1 MRMRRGLLTW
11 RRGSHNHAGRFLQCE
26 ATPSHF
32 GGWSLRSSLM
42 RMVYLPGTEETTITQ
57 AVPPVRGHSTT
68 LRGLVPAVAPPADA
82 PGILTWRR
90 GSHNHAGRFLQ
101 CEATPSRFGGWSLRS
116 PLLRMPR
123 GYSPGAEEATTTQGG
138 SSSAR
143 PLHHASGVG
152 PCGRPSCGCPG
163 DTHLAQRKPQPRRA
177 VPPVRGH
184 SITLRGLVPA
194 VAPPADAPGILTW
207 RRGSHNHAGRFL
219 QCEATPS
226 RFGGWSLRSPLLRMP
241 RGYSPGAEEATTTQ
255 GGSSSARPLHHA
267 SGVGPCGRP
276 SCGCPGDTHLA
287 QRKPQPRRAVPPVRG
302 HSITLRGLVPAVAPP
317 ADAPGIL
324 TWRRGSHNHAGRFLQ
339 CEATPSRF
347 GGWSLRSPLLR
358 MPRGYSPGAEE
369 ATTTQGGSSSARP
382 LHHASGVGPC
392 GRPSCG
398 CPGDTHLAQRKPQP
412 RRAVPPVR
420 GHSITL
426 RGLVP
431 AVAPPADAPGILT
444 WRRGSHN
451 HAGRFLQCEATPSR
465 FGGWSLRSPLLRMPR
480 GYSPGAEEATTTQG
494 GSSSA
499 RPLHHASGVGPC
511 GRPSCGCPGDTHL
524 AQRKPQPRRAVP
536 PVRGHSITL
545 RGLVPAVAPPADAPG
560 ILTWRRGSHN
570 HAGRFLQCEATPSRF
585 GGWSLRSPLL
595 RMPRGYSPGAEE
607 ATTTQGGS
615 SSARPLHHASGV
627 GPCGRPSCGC
637 PGDTHLAQRKP
648 QPRRAVPPVRGHSIT
663 LRGLVPAVAPPADAP
678 GILTWR
684 RGSHNHAGRFLQC
697 EATPSRFGGWSLRSP
712 LLRMP
717 RGYSPG
723 AEEATTTQGGS
734 SSARP
739 LHHASGVG
747 PCGRPS
753 CGCPGDTHLAQRK
766 PQPRRAVPPVRGH
779 SITLRGLVPAVA
791 PPADAP
797 GILTWRRGSHNHAGR
812 FLQCEATPS
821 RFGGWSLRSPLLRMN
836 RGYSPGAEEATTTQ
850 GGSSSARPLH
860 HTSGVGPCGHP

>member
-57 AVPPVRGHSTT
+57 AVPPVRGHSTTLRGRGYSPGAEEATTTQGGSSSARPLHHASGVGPCGRPSCGCPGDTHLAQRKPQPRRAVPPVRGHSIT

-163 DTHLAQRKPQPRRA
+163 DTRKPQPRRA

-347 GGWSLRSPLLR
+347 GGWSLRSPLLL

-480 GYSPGAEEATTTQG
+480 GYSPGAEEATTTQS

-499 RPLHHASGVGPC
+499 RPLH
-511 GRPSCGCPGDTHL
+511 PSCGCPGDTHL

-570 HAGRFLQCEATPSRF
+570 HAGRFLQCEATPSHF
-585 GGWSLRSPLL
+585 GGWSLRSSLM
-595 RMPRGYSPGAEE
+595 RMVYLPGTEE
-607 ATTTQGGS
+607 TTITQ
-615 SSARPLHHASGV
+615 
-627 GPCGRPSCGC
+627 
-637 PGDTHLAQRKP
+637 
-648 QPRRAVPPVRGHSIT
+648 AVPPVRGHSIT
-663 LRGLVPAVAPPADAP
+663 LRGLVPAVIPNAD
-678 GILTWR
+678 GIPTWH
-684 RGSHNHAGRFLQC
+684 RGDHNHAG
-697 EATPSRFGGWSLRSP
+697 S
-712 LLRMP
+712 
-717 RGYSPG
+717 
-723 AEEATTTQGGS
+723 
-734 SSARP
+734 
-739 LHHASGVG
+739 
-747 PCGRPS
+747 
-753 CGCPGDTHLAQRK
+753 
-766 PQPRRAVPPVRGH
+766 
-779 SITLRGLVPAVA
+779 
-791 PPADAP
+791 
-797 GILTWRRGSHNHAGR
+797 
-812 FLQCEATPS
+812 
-821 RFGGWSLRSPLLRMN
+821 
-836 RGYSPGAEEATTTQ
+836 
-850 GGSSSARPLH
+850 SSSARPLH
-860 HTSGVGPCGHP
+860 HTSGVNPCGHP

>member
-1 MRMRRGLLTW
+1 M
-11 RRGSHNHAGRFLQCE
+11 N
-26 ATPSHF
+26 
-32 GGWSLRSSLM
+32 
-42 RMVYLPGTEETTITQ
+42 
-57 AVPPVRGHSTT
+57 
-68 LRGLVPAVAPPADA
+68 
-82 PGILTWRR
+82 
-90 GSHNHAGRFLQ
+90 
-101 CEATPSRFGGWSLRS
+101 
-116 PLLRMPR
+116 R

-163 DTHLAQRKPQPRRA
+163 YTHLAQRKPQPRRA

-194 VAPPADAPGILTW
+194 VVPHADAPGILTW

-226 RFGGWSLRSPLLRMP
+226 RFRGWSLRSSLMRMP
-241 RGYSPGAEEATTTQ
+241 RVYSPGAEEATTTQ

-276 SCGCPGDTHLA
+276 SCGCPGYTHLA

-302 HSITLRGLVPAVAPP
+302 HSITLRGLVPAVVPH

-347 GGWSLRSPLLR
+347 GGWSLRSSLMR
-358 MPRGYSPGAEE
+358 MPRVYSPGAEE

-398 CPGDTHLAQRKPQP
+398 CPGYTHLAQRKPQP

-431 AVAPPADAPGILT
+431 AVVPHADAPGILT

-465 FGGWSLRSPLLRMPR
+465 FGGWSLRSSLMRMPR
-480 GYSPGAEEATTTQG
+480 VYSPGAEEATTTQG

-511 GRPSCGCPGDTHL
+511 GRPSCGCPGYTHL

-545 RGLVPAVAPPADAPG
+545 RGLVPAVVPHADAPG

-585 GGWSLRSPLL
+585 GGWSLRSSLM
-595 RMPRGYSPGAEE
+595 RMPRVYSPGAEE

-615 SSARPLHHASGV
+615 SSARPLHRASGV
-627 GPCGRPSCGC
+627 GPCGRPSWGC
-637 PGDTHLAQRKP
+637 PGYTHLAQRKP
-648 QPRRAVPPVRGHSIT
+648 QPRRAVPPVRGHSIA
-663 LRGLVPAVAPPADAP
+663 LRGLVPAVVPHAD
-678 GILTWR
+678 GIPTWH
-684 RGSHNHAGRFLQC
+684 RGDHNHAG
-697 EATPSRFGGWSLRSP
+697 
-712 LLRMP
+712 
-717 RGYSPG
+717 
-723 AEEATTTQGGS
+723 S
-734 SSARP
+734 SSR
-739 LHHASGVG
+739 LT
-747 PCGRPS
+747 PC
-753 CGCPGDTHLAQRK
+753 H
-766 PQPRRAVPPVRGH
+766 
-779 SITLRGLVPAVA
+779 
-791 PPADAP
+791 
-797 GILTWRRGSHNHAGR
+797 
-812 FLQCEATPS
+812 
-821 RFGGWSLRSPLLRMN
+821 
-836 RGYSPGAEEATTTQ
+836 Y
-850 GGSSSARPLH
+850 
-860 HTSGVGPCGHP
+860 TSGVNPCGHP

>member
-717 RGYSPG
+717 
-723 AEEATTTQGGS
+723 
-734 SSARP
+734 
-739 LHHASGVG
+739 
-747 PCGRPS
+747 
-753 CGCPGDTHLAQRK
+753 GDTHLAQRK
-766 PQPRRAVPPVRGH
+766 PQPRRAVPPVQGH

-797 GILTWRRGSHNHAGR
+797 GILTWRRGSHNHTGR
-812 FLQCEATPS
+812 FLQCEATPP
-821 RFGGWSLRSPLLRMN
+821 RFGGWSLRSPLLRMP